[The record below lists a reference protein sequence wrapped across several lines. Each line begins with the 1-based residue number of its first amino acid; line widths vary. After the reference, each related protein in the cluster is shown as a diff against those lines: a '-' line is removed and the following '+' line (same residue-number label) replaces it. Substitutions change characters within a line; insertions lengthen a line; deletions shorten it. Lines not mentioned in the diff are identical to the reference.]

1 MELAIEEERTAMNRL
16 FAEIK
21 RRNVLRAAVLYV
33 GAVWALAQGIAQL
46 GPSISAPEWIT
57 RWFLV
62 AAAIGFPFWIAFA
75 WLFELT
81 PAGLKRESN
90 IEPGE
95 ADTRRTRRT
104 LDFAIFG
111 VLSVAVVLLLADR
124 LVTRGGGGT
133 AGDAAIP
140 QKSIAVLP
148 LLNESGDPQQDYF
161 SDGLSEELIS
171 ALAQIETLKVIGR
184 GSSFRFRG
192 KDQNDTAAIGEKLGV
207 ATLLEGSV
215 RRQGNQVRIVAS
227 LVKAS
232 DGSALW
238 SQTYDRESKDV
249 FAMQADIATAV
260 AGALK
265 ARLLGNA
272 PESADKPPG
281 GNLDAYYALLQ
292 GRFHATR
299 RNRDDYFKAVESY
312 RRAIAL
318 DPAYAM
324 AYARLANAQQ
334 WFVDWVATGEERK
347 QVAPEAHANAEKALA
362 LDPKSA
368 VAMGVLGIN
377 QSWSQLDMRTGEAT
391 LKKAVALD
399 PANPETLYQ
408 LADVTGCLGRLD
420 ESVVM
425 MRKVLAME
433 PLNAQFHF
441 NMGQFLLGLG
451 RLDEAEAELKQAIDL
466 QPSAAGFR
474 LILTQAYIKH
484 GRFGD
489 ALATAMAEPD
499 PATKRAAL
507 AQAYFAAGNVA
518 DGQPVLDELIRLD
531 GDSNPFYIA
540 EVYAL
545 RGDADEAFAWLE
557 KGYAIRDPGI
567 SIIYE
572 DPIFA
577 PALRDDPRLAAFA
590 KKLGMPDPHDVPN
603 PWASRPAAT
612 AR

>member
-1 MELAIEEERTAMNRL
+1 MNRL
-16 FAEIK
+16 FAELK
-21 RRNVLRAAVLYV
+21 RRNVFRAVVLYI

-46 GPSISAPEWIT
+46 GPSIGAPEWVT

-62 AAAIGFPFWIAFA
+62 AAVIGFPFWIAFA
-75 WLFELT
+75 WFFELT
-81 PAGLKRESN
+81 PAGLKRESE
-90 IEPGE
+90 IAPDES
-95 ADTRRTRRT
+95 DTRRTRRT

-111 VLSVAVVLLLADR
+111 VLSIAVVLLLADR
-124 LVTRGGGGT
+124 IVTRRADDA

-140 QKSIAVLP
+140 PKSIAVLP

-171 ALAQIETLKVIGR
+171 ALAQVETLKVIGR

-192 KDQNDTAAIGEKLGV
+192 KDQNDTAAIGAKLGV

-249 FAMQADIATAV
+249 FAMQTEIATAV

-312 RRAIAL
+312 RRAIEL

-347 QVAPEAHANAEKALA
+347 QLVPEARANAEKALA

-377 QSWSQLDMRTGEAT
+377 QSWSQLDLKTGEAT

-399 PANPETLYQ
+399 PTNAETLYQ
-408 LADVTGCLGRLD
+408 LADVIGCLGRLD

-441 NMGQFLLGLG
+441 NMGQFLLGLA
-451 RLDEAEAELKQAIDL
+451 RLDEAEAELHQAIDL

-474 LILTQAYIKH
+474 FILTQAYIKH
-484 GRFGD
+484 GRFD
-489 ALATAMAEPD
+489 EALATAQAEPD
-499 PATKRAAL
+499 APTRRAAL
-507 AQAYFAAGNVA
+507 AQAYFAAGHEA
-518 DGQPVLDELIRLD
+518 EGQRALDELIRLD
-531 GDSNPFYIA
+531 GNSNPFYIA

-545 RGDADEAFAWLE
+545 RGDADQAFAWLE
-557 KGYAIRDPGI
+557 KGYAISDPGV
-567 SIIYE
+567 SILYE
-572 DPIFA
+572 DPIFV
-577 PALRDDPRLAAFA
+577 PALRNDPRLVAFTR
-590 KKLGMPDPHDVPN
+590 KLGVPDPDDVPD
-603 PWASRPAAT
+603 PWAASRSEAHSAT
-612 AR
+612 STTAH

>member
-1 MELAIEEERTAMNRL
+1 MNRL
-16 FAEIK
+16 FAELK
-21 RRNVLRAAVLYV
+21 RRNVFRAAVLYI

-46 GPSISAPEWIT
+46 GPTIGAPEWVT

-62 AAAIGFPFWIAFA
+62 AATIGFPFWIAFA
-75 WLFELT
+75 WYFELT
-81 PAGLKRESN
+81 PAGLKRESD
-90 IEPGE
+90 IAPGE
-95 ADTRRTRRT
+95 SDTRQTRRT

-111 VLSVAVVLLLADR
+111 VLSLAIVLLLADR
-124 LVTRGGGGT
+124 LVAHRG
-133 AGDAAIP
+133 ADAAGHAAIA

-148 LLNESGDPQQDYF
+148 LLNESDDPRQDYF

-171 ALAQIETLKVIGR
+171 ALAQIESLKVIGR
-184 GSSFRFRG
+184 SSSFRFRG
-192 KDQNDTAAIGEKLGV
+192 KDQDDTAAIGAKLGV

-215 RRQGNQVRIVAS
+215 RKQGDHVRIVAS
-227 LVKAS
+227 LVRAA
-232 DGSALW
+232 DGSAIW
-238 SQTYDRESKDV
+238 SQTYDRESKDL
-249 FAMQADIATAV
+249 FAVQTDIATAV
-260 AGALK
+260 AGALR

-281 GNLDAYYALLQ
+281 GSLEAYYAMLQ

-324 AYARLANAQQ
+324 AYARLAYAQQ

-347 QVAPEAHANAEKALA
+347 QVAPEARANAEKALA

-368 VAMGVLGIN
+368 VALGVLGIN
-377 QSWSQLDMRTGEAT
+377 QSWSQLDLRTGEAT
-391 LKKAVALD
+391 LRKAVALD

-408 LADVTGCLGRLD
+408 LADVIGCLGRLD

-451 RLDEAEAELKQAIDL
+451 RLDEAEAELKQAIEL

-474 LILTQAYIKH
+474 LILAQAYIKH
-484 GRFGD
+484 GRFDD
-489 ALATAMAEPD
+489 ALAAAKAEPD
-499 PATKRAAL
+499 PATRRAAL

-540 EVYAL
+540 EVHAL
-545 RGDADEAFAWLE
+545 RGDADEAFRWLD
-557 KGYAIRDPGI
+557 KGYAIRDPGVA
-567 SIIYE
+567 IIYE
-572 DPIFA
+572 DPIFV

-590 KKLGMPDPHDVPN
+590 KKLGVPDPHDVPD
-603 PWASRPAAT
+603 PWAASRPASKT
-612 AR
+612 R

>member
-1 MELAIEEERTAMNRL
+1 MNRL
-16 FAEIK
+16 FVELR

-46 GPSISAPEWIT
+46 GPSIGAPEWIT

-75 WLFELT
+75 WYFEWT
-81 PAGLKRESN
+81 PAGLKRESE
-90 IEPGE
+90 IESDPS
-95 ADTRRTRRT
+95 DRRRTRRT
-104 LDFAIFG
+104 LDLAIVG
-111 VLSVAVVLLLADR
+111 VLSIAVVLLLADR
-124 LVTRGGGGT
+124 FVGHRG
-133 AGDAAIP
+133 ADAAP
-140 QKSIAVLP
+140 SEKSIAVLP

-171 ALAQIETLKVIGR
+171 ALAQVETLKVIGR

-192 KDQNDTAAIGEKLGV
+192 HDQDDTAAIGAKLGV

-215 RRQGNQVRIVAS
+215 RKQGDQVRIVAS
-227 LVKAS
+227 LVRAA

-238 SQTYDRESKDV
+238 SQTYDRKLQDV
-249 FAMQADIATAV
+249 FAMQSEIATAV

-265 ARLLGNA
+265 AKLLGNA
-272 PESADKPPG
+272 PGSADKPPG

-292 GRFHATR
+292 GRFHAAR
-299 RNRDDYFKAVESY
+299 RNRDDHFKAVAAY
-312 RRAIAL
+312 QRAIEL
-318 DPAYAM
+318 DPAYSI

-334 WFVDWVATGEERK
+334 WFVDWVATGDERK
-347 QVAPEAHANAEKALA
+347 TIAPEAKANAEKALA
-362 LDPKSA
+362 LDPRSA

-377 QSWSQLDMRTGEAT
+377 QSWSQFDMRTGEAT

-399 PANPETLYQ
+399 PSNPETLYQ

-451 RLDEAEAELKQAIDL
+451 RVDEAEAELRQAIEL
-466 QPSAAGFR
+466 QPAAAGFR

-484 GRFGD
+484 RRF
-489 ALATAMAEPD
+489 AEAVSTAQAETD
-499 PATKRAAL
+499 PATRRAAL
-507 AQAYFAAGNVA
+507 AQAYFAAGNVTA
-518 DGQPVLDELIRLD
+518 GEPFLDEMIRLD
-531 GDSNPFYIA
+531 GASYPTYIA

-545 RGDADEAFAWLE
+545 RGDADKAFEWFE
-557 KGYAIRDPGI
+557 KGYAIRDPGAAI
-567 SIIYE
+567 VYE
-572 DPIFA
+572 DVIFT
-577 PALRDDPRLAAFA
+577 PAVRGDPRLAVLA
-590 KKLGMPDPHDVPN
+590 KKLNLPDPKDVPD
-603 PWASRPAAT
+603 PWAASKP
-612 AR
+612 